1 MNGGVCYLPRVPE
14 LSHMTRVTHESIGR
28 LGEVCFP
35 LLDLG
40 TGMVL
45 LNAVL
50 ALNAGELAAVRS

>member
-1 MNGGVCYLPRVPE
+1 
-14 LSHMTRVTHESIGR
+14 MTHITYESIGR

-40 TGMVL
+40 TGMML

-50 ALNAGELAAVRS
+50 ALNAGEPAAVGS

>member
-1 MNGGVCYLPRVPE
+1 
-14 LSHMTRVTHESIGR
+14 MTRVTHESIGR